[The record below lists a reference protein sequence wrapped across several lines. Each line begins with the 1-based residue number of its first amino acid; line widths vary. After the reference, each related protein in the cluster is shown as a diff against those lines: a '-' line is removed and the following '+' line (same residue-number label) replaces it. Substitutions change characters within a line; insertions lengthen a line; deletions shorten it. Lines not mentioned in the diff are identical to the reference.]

1 MCDAYKIMFL
11 AKRLFQ
17 KIPLYNA
24 LIEQLCIKHLKN
36 IDLLHE
42 LPFYGKLSIT
52 KISKAFKGY
61 ARNYKLD
68 IIDSKDPLAQL
79 EASKLSAKNLFKDLL
94 DEIKGFKYQ
103 ITLKLLLRKH
113 KENGGIEFTP
123 VYFNSSTKNSD

>member
-1 MCDAYKIMFL
+1 MFL

-17 KIPLYNA
+17 KLPLYNA
-24 LIEQLCIKHLKN
+24 LTEQLCIKHLKN

-52 KISKAFKGY
+52 KISQAFKGY
-61 ARNYKLD
+61 ARNYKLE
-68 IIDSKDPLAQL
+68 IIGSKDPLVQL

-123 VYFNSSTKNSD
+123 VYFSSSTKNSD

>member
-1 MCDAYKIMFL
+1 M
-11 AKRLFQ
+11 
-17 KIPLYNA
+17 
-24 LIEQLCIKHLKN
+24 
-36 IDLLHE
+36 LHE
-42 LPFYGKLSIT
+42 LQFYGKLSIT
-52 KISKAFKGY
+52 KISQAFKGY
-61 ARNYKLD
+61 ARNYKLE
-68 IIDSKDPLAQL
+68 IIGSKDPLVQL